1 MSTLMDRPVE
11 PSLWHRYRRWFGAI
25 AAMAI
30 IGFVPFTIGRRH
42 TDRNVRI
49 PIGNLTIAKV
59 QRGVFHDFIPLR
71 AAVVPRDTVYL
82 DALEG
87 GRVEQVLVEPGDIV
101 AARQPLVRLSNTE
114 LELEVLDREGRL
126 IESITQLQAYET
138 QLEQN
143 RLANARAL
151 CLIDYNIIRLDRAI
165 KRRKSLAERGLVAQE
180 DKDIIQDELDYN
192 VNLRPMQA
200 QSNAQQDELRLQQLP
215 QIRSQLEKL
224 QQDVEITRSKLD
236 NLTVRSPVAGRMTAI
251 DLKVGEN
258 RNRGERFGEIT
269 PETGYK
275 LSADVD
281 EFYLGRLRTSEA
293 ASAQISERPWRLRV
307 TRIYPQV
314 KDGTFKID
322 LAFDGEIPS
331 GLLPGEAVQGKL
343 SLGNDAAGLL
353 LPVGAFLER
362 TGGDW
367 LFVLASDRAT
377 AHRRRI
383 GIGRRNAEQLEILS
397 GLSEGDEVIT
407 SDYTGL
413 ERIDRVDL
421 TR

>member
-1 MSTLMDRPVE
+1 MSTLMDRPIE
-11 PSLWHRYRRWFGAI
+11 PSFWHRYRRWI
-25 AAMAI
+25 AAAAAATV
-30 IGFVPFTIGRRH
+30 IGFALLAVGTRH
-42 TDRNVRI
+42 TERNVRV
-49 PIGNLTIAKV
+49 PIASLTIVKV

-101 AARQPLVRLSNTE
+101 AARQALVRLSNTE
-114 LELEVLDREGRL
+114 LELDVLDREGRL

-151 CLIDYNIIRLDRAI
+151 TLIDYNIIRLDRAI

-180 DKDIIQDELDYN
+180 ARDTIQDELDYN
-192 VNLRPMQA
+192 VKLRPMQA
-200 QSNAQQDELRLQQLP
+200 QSNAQQDDLRLQQLP

-224 QQDVEITRSKLD
+224 QQDVGITRSKLE

-293 ASAQISERPWRLRV
+293 ASAEIGDRFWKLRV

-322 LAFDGEIPS
+322 LAFDGEMPA

-343 SLGNDAAGLL
+343 SLGNDTAGLL
-353 LPVGAFLER
+353 LPAGAFLER

-367 LFVLASDRAT
+367 IFVVAPDRAT
-377 AHRRRI
+377 AHRCRI
-383 GIGRRNAEQLEILS
+383 RIGRRNADQVEILS
-397 GLSEGDEVIT
+397 GLRAGDEVVT

-421 TR
+421 SR

>member
-25 AAMAI
+25 AAMTM
-30 IGFVPFTIGRRH
+30 IGFVLFTIGRRH

-49 PIGNLTIAKV
+49 PIANLTIAKV

-151 CLIDYNIIRLDRAI
+151 SLIDYNIIRLDRAI
-165 KRRKSLAERGLVAQE
+165 ERRKSLAERGLVAQE

-192 VNLRPMQA
+192 VNLRPMQT
-200 QSNAQQDELRLQQLP
+200 QSNAQQDDLRLQQLP

-224 QQDVEITRSKLD
+224 QQDVEITRSKLE

-367 LFVLASDRAT
+367 LFVLGSDRAT

-383 GIGRRNAEQLEILS
+383 GIGRRNADQLEILS